1 MKQKELSI
9 LLRVVVALCGVVWLF
24 FLYWFGKDFIL
35 SLIEPDWNVT
45 VCALRFAL
53 LIPVLLAMI
62 DAWRILT
69 RIGQN
74 NSFCV
79 ENAQGL
85 RRISFYALTDT
96 VLVIVWGLYSYFR
109 DLVPFANGNEVFY
122 LLLIVVAVV
131 GVAATAAAAA
141 LSHLTLKAADLQIE
155 NDLTI

>member
-9 LLRVVVALCGVVWLF
+9 LLRVVVVLCALVWLF
-24 FLYWFGKDFIL
+24 FLNWFGKDFVL
-35 SLIEPDWNVT
+35 SLIEPDWAVT
-45 VCALRFAL
+45 ITALRFAL

-96 VLVIVWGLYSYFR
+96 VLVIMWGLYSYFR
-109 DLVPFANGNEVFY
+109 DHVPFANGNEVFY

-141 LSHLTLKAADLQIE
+141 LSHLTLKAAALQDE